1 MCFCFSVRV
10 QNTPLSPDVLMKL
23 VKAEVKAL
31 GLNCRD
37 DAEIILLDLGRNVN
51 PTLVMTELEK
61 ERKGVLGST
70 LKK

>member
-1 MCFCFSVRV
+1 MS
-10 QNTPLSPDVLMKL
+10 KL

-31 GLNCRD
+31 SLNSRD
-37 DAEIILLDLGRNVN
+37 DAEIILLDLGQNVN
-51 PTLVMTELEK
+51 PTLVMTELDK